1 MTGPQPSVPDEIYGA
16 QALGSL
22 LAGDLESALDALGP
36 ASTRYVAGFLCRL
49 GLLMPSIS
57 ARLAYGLARRRLSRL
72 RG

>member
-1 MTGPQPSVPDEIYGA
+1 MIFIVQTIGA
-16 QALGSL
+16 L
-22 LAGDLESALDALGP
+22 LAGDLESALDALGS

-57 ARLAYGLARRRLSRL
+57 ARLACGLARHRLSRL